1 MIKKLRIKFTALSM
15 ISVIAVL
22 AVILGIINA
31 INYRNVVSETDQVLK
46 MLSGNQGRFPEAP
59 PEPDRRQDHGKD
71 PDRGRKHSGSPEM
84 SPELPYELRYFSVL
98 LDEEGTKL
106 ETDIGK
112 IAAVDVTTAEE
123 YARDAVNAFGQSGF
137 MGDYRYRKQAEGDN
151 VRVIFLDCRRML
163 NVFRTF
169 LIVSIAVSLAGVAA
183 VFLLVFLL
191 SGKAV
196 RPFAESYEK
205 QKHFI
210 TDAGHEIKTPLTII
224 DADAAVLELEC
235 GENEWLS
242 DIQKQTERLKDLTAD
257 LIYLSKMEESQNK
270 LTRFEFPVSEVVE
283 QIIESFEML
292 AKAQNKKLKY
302 QIEPELSY
310 YGDEQGIRRL
320 FSVLLDNAVK
330 YSEEEGEISFTL
342 RRQGK
347 NICLTVFNTAEYI
360 DKKDVS
366 RLFDRFYRA
375 DQSRNSRTGGHGI
388 GLSIAKAVV
397 EAHGGKITAET
408 EDEKSLQITALL

>member
-46 MLSGNQGRFPEAP
+46 MLSDNQGRFPEAP

-71 PDRGRKHSGSPEM
+71 QGRGRKHSGSPEM

-98 LDEEGTKL
+98 LDEEGTNL

-183 VFLLVFLL
+183 VFLLVSLL

-205 QKHFI
+205 QKRFI

-270 LTRFEFPVSEVVE
+270 LTRFEFPVSEVAE

-302 QIEPELSY
+302 QIEPGLSY

-347 NICLTVFNTAEYI
+347 NICLTVFNTAEHI

-388 GLSIAKAVV
+388 GLSIAKAIAEV
-397 EAHGGKITAET
+397 HGGQIMAET

>member
-46 MLSGNQGRFPEAP
+46 MLSGNQGRFPEAT
-59 PEPDRRQDHGKD
+59 PEPDRRQDHGKE
-71 PDRGRKHSGSPEM
+71 PGRGRKHSGSPEM

-98 LDEEGTKL
+98 LDEEGTNL

-205 QKHFI
+205 QKRFI

-235 GENEWLS
+235 GESEWLS
-242 DIQKQTERLKDLTAD
+242 DIQKQTERLKDLTDD

-270 LTRFEFPVSEVVE
+270 LTRFEFPVSEVAE

-302 QIEPELSY
+302 QIEPGLSY

>member
-15 ISVIAVL
+15 LSVIAVL
-22 AVILGIINA
+22 AVILGIVNA
-31 INYRNVVSETDQVLK
+31 VNYRNVVSEADQVLK

-59 PEPDRRQDHGKD
+59 PERARRQDHEKNPG
-71 PDRGRKHSGSPEM
+71 RGRKHGGSPEV

-98 LDEEGTKL
+98 LNEEGTNL

-112 IAAVDVTTAEE
+112 IAAVDVTMAEE
-123 YARDAVNAFGQSGF
+123 YARDAVKAFGQSGF

-151 VRVIFLDCRRML
+151 VRVIFLDCRRTL

-169 LIVSIAVSLAGVAA
+169 LVVSIAVSLAGAAA

-191 SGKAV
+191 SRKAV

-205 QKHFI
+205 QKRFI
-210 TDAGHEIKTPLTII
+210 TDAGHEIKTPLTVI

-242 DIQKQTERLKDLTAD
+242 DIQKQTERLKNLTDD
-257 LIYLSKMEESQNK
+257 LIYLSKMEESQNRF
-270 LTRFEFPVSEVVE
+270 TRFEFPVSEVAE

-302 QIEPELSY
+302 QIEPGLSY

-330 YSEEEGEISFTL
+330 YSEEGGEISFTL
-342 RRQGK
+342 RQQGK

-397 EAHGGKITAET
+397 GAHGGQITAET